1 MYIYY
6 KYTIFF
12 TIPGAN
18 SVKCTSGKKEKRED
32 AQALPMI
39 INFRILH

>member
-12 TIPGAN
+12 TTPGVN
-18 SVKCTSGKKEKRED
+18 SVKCASGKKEKKRGPAGPPED
-32 AQALPMI
+32 
-39 INFRILH
+39 N